1 MLTPGDVAP
10 AFSLTSDLGT
20 TVSLAELLT
29 QGPLILYFY
38 PADFTP
44 VCTAEACMYRDA
56 ASELAAVGARV
67 VGVSPQDTTSKAAFK
82 RKHGLNFLLLAD
94 PGNEVGKKY
103 GAAGWFGL
111 PFGTRRV
118 TYLIGREGKVV
129 DAVAADFRVSK
140 HAAFVKRAIAT
151 LNQSTR

>member
-1 MLTPGDVAP
+1 MLNPGDVAP
-10 AFSLTSDLGT
+10 SFSLTSDSGT
-20 TVSLAELLT
+20 TVTLAELIA

-67 VGVSPQDTTSKAAFK
+67 VGVSPQDTKSKAAFK
-82 RKHGLNFLLLAD
+82 SKHGLNFLLLAD

-103 GAAGWFGL
+103 GAEGWFGL
-111 PFGTRRV
+111 PFGKRRL
-118 TYLIGREGKVV
+118 TYLIGRDGKVV

-140 HAAFVKRAIAT
+140 HAAFVKRAIEK
-151 LNQSTR
+151 LNESKR

>member
-1 MLTPGDVAP
+1 MLNPGEVAP
-10 AFSLTSDLGT
+10 AFSLTSDSGT
-20 TVSLAELLT
+20 TVTLSELLA

-67 VGVSPQDTTSKAAFK
+67 VGVSPQNATSKAAFK
-82 RKHGLNFLLLAD
+82 SKHGLNFLLLAD

-103 GAAGWFGL
+103 GAEGWFGL
-111 PFGTRRV
+111 PFGKRRL
-118 TYLIGREGKVV
+118 TYLIGRDGKVMDV
-129 DAVAADFRVSK
+129 VAADFRVSK
-140 HAAFVKRAIAT
+140 HAAFVKQAIGR
-151 LNQSTR
+151 LNEQR